1 MLGGVVAGGFGLAT
15 AGLAIALLGV
25 SSSVALAQSKDDP
38 IPIGAVSTLSGPF
51 TFPEATAAA
60 AAVFD
65 RVNAQGGVG
74 GRMIKYSVEDDK
86 LDPGA
91 AAQAARRLVD
101 NQGVYVQV
109 GSASLLEC
117 TANAN
122 FYKER
127 GVYSVQGTGVDPA
140 CFSTPNI
147 SPVNTGPYTGLVIS
161 LYYASEVL
169 GHKKVCSFA
178 LGNPVQQPGWRAA
191 IERYTKIT
199 GKALTLDE
207 RNVGNTDDM
216 TSFVL
221 KAKRAGCD
229 ASVFVGIEPQV
240 VSWVQAAKAQNITGI
255 TWIFLTP
262 AYTEK
267 VAEVLAKGGEG
278 IYANSEFEPF
288 LSPSPVLEDWNKLM
302 KEKGVPLTSFS
313 EGGYLAATVIVDV
326 LKGIKGEITR
336 ETVSEALRNLQSYK
350 TPLIGTPYSVGT
362 ADKHTPNSSSK
373 FVRLVGGKWQVAT
386 PDDFVRLPD

>member
-1 MLGGVVAGGFGLAT
+1 MFRNVQGSNVLF
-15 AGLAIALLGV
+15 AGL
-25 SSSVALAQSKDDP
+25 VASCLVASPACSLAQGKSKP

-74 GRMIKYSVEDDK
+74 GRMIKYLVEDDK

-91 AAQAARRLVD
+91 ATQAARRLVD
-101 NQGVYVQV
+101 NEGVYVNV

-127 GVYSVQGTGVDPA
+127 GVYSIQGTGVDPA
-140 CFSTPNI
+140 CFSTSNI

-161 LYYASEVL
+161 LYFASEVL

-178 LGNPVQQPGWRAA
+178 TGNAVQQPGWRLAM
-191 IERYTKIT
+191 ERYIRIT
-199 GKALTLDE
+199 GKQLTLDE

-216 TSFVL
+216 SSFVL
-221 KAKRAGCD
+221 KAKKAGCD
-229 ASVFVGIEPQV
+229 AAVFVGIEPQV
-240 VSWVQAAKAQNITGI
+240 VSWVQAAKAQNIAGV

-267 VAEVLAKGGEG
+267 VAEVLAKDGEG

-288 LSPSPVLEDWNKLM
+288 LTPSPVLEDWNRLM
-302 KEKGVPLTSFS
+302 REKHVPLTSFS

-326 LKGIKGEITR
+326 LKSIKGDITR
-336 ETVSEALRNLQSYK
+336 ETVAQALRNLHSYQ
-350 TPLIGTPYSVGT
+350 TPLIGTPYAVGDG
-362 ADKHTPNSSSK
+362 DKHSSNSSSK
-373 FVRLVGGKWQVAT
+373 FVRLVGGKWEVAT
-386 PDDFVRLPD
+386 PDFVRLPN

>member
-1 MLGGVVAGGFGLAT
+1 MFRKVQGSGFLL
-15 AGLAIALLGV
+15 AGLVASCVIASPAISFAQGK
-25 SSSVALAQSKDDP
+25 SSP

-65 RVNAQGGVG
+65 RVNARGGVG
-74 GRMIKYSVEDDK
+74 GRMIKYLVEDDK

-91 AAQAARRLVD
+91 ATQAARRLVD
-101 NQGVYVQV
+101 NEGVYVNV

-127 GVYSVQGTGVDPA
+127 GVYSIQGTGVDPA

-161 LYYASEVL
+161 LYFASEVL

-178 LGNPVQQPGWRAA
+178 LGNPVQQPGWRLA

-199 GKALTLDE
+199 GKQLTLDE

-216 TSFVL
+216 SSFVL

-240 VSWVQAAKAQNITGI
+240 VSWVQAAKA
-255 TWIFLTP
+255 
-262 AYTEK
+262 
-267 VAEVLAKGGEG
+267 
-278 IYANSEFEPF
+278 
-288 LSPSPVLEDWNKLM
+288 
-302 KEKGVPLTSFS
+302 
-313 EGGYLAATVIVDV
+313 
-326 LKGIKGEITR
+326 
-336 ETVSEALRNLQSYK
+336 
-350 TPLIGTPYSVGT
+350 
-362 ADKHTPNSSSK
+362 
-373 FVRLVGGKWQVAT
+373 
-386 PDDFVRLPD
+386 

>member
-1 MLGGVVAGGFGLAT
+1 MRKSVTRSAELA
-15 AGLAIALLGV
+15 LAWLVFIALFG
-25 SSSVALAQSKDDP
+25 STEIASAQSKNNP

-51 TFPEATAAA
+51 TFPESSAAA

-91 AAQAARRLVD
+91 ATQAARRLVD
-101 NQGVYVQV
+101 NEGVYAQV

-127 GVYSVQGTGVDPA
+127 NVYSIQGTGVDPA

-169 GHKKVCSFA
+169 GFKKVCSFA
-178 LGNPVQQPGWRAA
+178 LDNPVQQPGWRVA
-191 IERYTKIT
+191 IERYKKIT
-199 GKALTLDE
+199 GKTLTLDE
-207 RNVGNTDDM
+207 RNVGNADDM

-240 VSWVQAAKAQNITGI
+240 VSWMQAVKAQNIKGI

-262 AYTEK
+262 AYTQQ
-267 VAEVLAKGGEG
+267 VAEVLAKDGEG

-288 LSPSPVLEDWNKLM
+288 LTPSPVLADWNALM

-313 EGGYLAATVIVDV
+313 EGGYLAATIMVDL
-326 LKGIKGEITR
+326 LKGIKGEINR
-336 ETVSEALRNLQSYK
+336 ETVSEALRNLKSYK

-362 ADKHTPNSSSK
+362 ADKHSSNNSSK
-373 FVRLVGGKWQVAT
+373 FVRLLSGKWEVAT
-386 PDDFVRLPD
+386 PDFIRLPE